1 MNIKYNIIIV
11 LLAMLNPT
19 WIVGYIH
26 HAHRLDSFLLHR
38 GESLPRQHYIQRAI
52 TIRIMT
58 IRLSLL
64 EFFFA
69 RECFLLVA
77 GLVFPEGLLFGGG
90 DCF

>member
-19 WIVGYIH
+19 WIVGYIRH
-26 HAHRLDSFLLHR
+26 VHQPDSFLLHR
-38 GESLPRQHYIQRAI
+38 GESLPHQHYIQRAI

-69 RECFLLVA
+69 QEYFLLVA
-77 GLVFPEGLLFGGG
+77 GLVFPEGLLFEGG